1 MLTGVAVVFGYA
13 LLGATWLI
21 LKTDGRL
28 QRIAFDLTRPLML
41 AVIAFMLLVSSW
53 LPFVDARL
61 MQRWFTWPN
70 LLYVS
75 PVPVLTAINAALLW
89 RAVLK
94 NREVQPFVLALCF
107 FGLGFL
113 GLVVGIWPNIVPPD
127 LSIWDAASPPTSQG
141 FTLVGAAIMI
151 PVTLAYTAY
160 SYRVFRGKVLA
171 GEGYHE

>member
-1 MLTGVAVVFGYA
+1 
-13 LLGATWLI
+13 
-21 LKTDGRL
+21 
-28 QRIAFDLTRPLML
+28 
-41 AVIAFMLLVSSW
+41 
-53 LPFVDARL
+53 

-70 LLYVS
+70 LEYVS

-127 LSIWDAASPPTSQG
+127 MSIWDAASPPTSQG